1 VLEPRQIAALYRS
14 LRKAREDNKDE
25 AGAGDLYYGEME
37 MRRRDPH
44 GVQAQRE
51 FTRARS
57 ERAVL
62 TAYFSLAGYGL
73 KAGRALVSL
82 ALAITIGGALLCWCG
97 FHEPRGYGRSLMFA
111 LALLAIRA
119 RVQGPKVCRQ
129 GVITHVIER

>member
-82 ALAITIGGALLCWCG
+82 ALAITIGGRCCA
-97 FHEPRGYGRSLMFA
+97 
-111 LALLAIRA
+111 
-119 RVQGPKVCRQ
+119 
-129 GVITHVIER
+129 GVAFMSHAATADR